1 MRILLIQYTLYRPF
15 NKRRLVIRWGN
26 DGNLQRFFHNL
37 CWHYEAADT
46 VGQVTTYTFR
56 PTVYYLPVTKIILTL
71 YVIATVLALVLVKLG
86 TQTGF
91 PVSYGNHRV
100 QLNLNLQ
107 SVAGIILYGFSFV
120 MYIYLISKH
129 DLGYIIPL
137 VSAFV
142 YILIFIAS
150 TIVFKE
156 VYTVT
161 KIIGIAFILLGL
173 TLLNIKK

>member
-1 MRILLIQYTLYRPF
+1 M
-15 NKRRLVIRWGN
+15 
-26 DGNLQRFFHNL
+26 
-37 CWHYEAADT
+37 
-46 VGQVTTYTFR
+46 
-56 PTVYYLPVTKIILTL
+56 TKIILTL